1 MVTQADER
9 TIDIGAL
16 LLLTIGLGGLAVGTA
31 FGWDSRLVDALVA
44 PPPIIRAVLVGIAVL
59 VGLWLLRASI
69 DRLRVSRDLPAV
81 ATLGPDVAGMVRGIR
96 LTFLAVAAFAAA
108 IGWLIAHP
116 LPLVLALVIG
126 GVDVIETSFLLLV
139 VTFRSAR

>member
-1 MVTQADER
+1 MVTHADER

-16 LLLTIGLGGLAVGTA
+16 LPLTIGLGGLAVGTA

-44 PPPIIRAVLVGIAVL
+44 PPPTIRAVLVGIAVI

>member
-1 MVTQADER
+1 MTQADER

-16 LLLTIGLGGLAVGTA
+16 LPLTIGLGGLAVGTA

>member
-16 LLLTIGLGGLAVGTA
+16 LPLTIGLGGLAVGTA

-44 PPPIIRAVLVGIAVL
+44 PPPIIRAVLVGIAVI

-69 DRLRVSRDLPAV
+69 DRLRVPRDLPAV

>member
-1 MVTQADER
+1 MVTHADER

-16 LLLTIGLGGLAVGTA
+16 LPLTIGLGGLAVGTA

-44 PPPIIRAVLVGIAVL
+44 PPPIIRAVLVGIAVI

>member
-16 LLLTIGLGGLAVGTA
+16 LPLTIGLGGLAVGTA

-44 PPPIIRAVLVGIAVL
+44 PPPIIRAVLVGIAVI

-139 VTFRSAR
+139 VTLRSAR